1 MADPASNT
9 SLNLQL
15 VMGLFDASGNLVSLY
30 GPSGA
35 PLNFSSL
42 PTTLPTTAGLLWNNG
57 GVLSIS

>member
-30 GPSGA
+30 GPTGV

-42 PTTLPTTAGLLWNNG
+42 PTTLPATAGLLWNNG